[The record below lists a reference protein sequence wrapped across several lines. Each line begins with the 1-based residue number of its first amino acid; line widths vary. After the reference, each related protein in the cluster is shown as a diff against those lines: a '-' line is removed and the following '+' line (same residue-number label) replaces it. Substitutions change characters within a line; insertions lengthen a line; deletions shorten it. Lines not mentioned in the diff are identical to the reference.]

1 MYQDLKDRIKAL
13 KEDADV
19 EATATAMAQDASD
32 FAEVEDEQKDE
43 EVLEAVFYEDGE
55 EEELDAEDLPEG
67 EETVEEDGDEEED
80 GEDSPFDRDDVEVAE
95 AVTAE
100 DEETYG
106 TFKSVAKKI
115 LKQQKK
121 LGAIKSVSI
130 KVLDL
135 SESRKREMKKAGV
148 LAAASLSLSAIAAA
162 GVVLA
167 RKQNYGGQVAKA
179 GNRIND
185 RASQRGGKVATAGGY
200 IKKGAAKVDAGLGK
214 ASKYANTK
222 ANSISNKKLAL
233 GAAGIAVAGAGYAD
247 GYYNVI
253 KDFKTVL
260 LEVTYKYGT
269 KTFEL
274 FKVTKE
280 EEQAGVPK
288 KVLSIIKNTI
298 NSLKSKKNWE
308 VKESATPAL
317 LKNQMIAAALTE
329 AYLFE
334 DDEAEEQPEEVVD
347 PDQEIHDQEVTE
359 STIGIFIE
367 DADLD
372 DEELDSDVP
381 VDEDEDEELPVP
393 GADSEEDEEE
403 LSETYFF

>member
-1 MYQDLKDRIKAL
+1 MTNMYNSLKERIQAL

-19 EATATAMAQDASD
+19 EVTATALGKETSD
-32 FAEVEDEQKDE
+32 FVEVQDPEEE
-43 EVLEAVFYEDGE
+43 EVLEAVFLEDGE
-55 EEELDAEDLPEG
+55 EEVVADDQAGD
-67 EETVEEDGDEEED
+67 EEVVEEDGDDE
-80 GEDSPFDRDDVEVAE
+80 SPFDRDDVEVAE
-95 AVTAE
+95 AVSD
-100 DEETYG
+100 DEEEYG
-106 TFKSVAKKI
+106 TFKSVAKKV

-121 LGAIKSVSI
+121 LGEIKSVSV

-135 SESRKREMKKAGV
+135 SESRKREMKKAGI
-148 LAAASLSLSAIAAA
+148 LAVASLSLAAITSA

-179 GNRIND
+179 GNAIND
-185 RASQRGGKVATAGGY
+185 RASQRGGKVAKAGGF
-200 IKKGAAKVDAGLGK
+200 INKGAAKVDSGLGK
-214 ASKYANTK
+214 ASRYAKTK
-222 ANSISNKKLAL
+222 ANSISNKNLAL
-233 GAAGIAVAGAGYAD
+233 GAAGIAAAGAGYAD

-253 KDFKTVL
+253 KDLKTVL
-260 LEVTYKYGT
+260 LVVNYKYGT

-274 FKVTKE
+274 FKLTKE

-288 KVLSIIKNTI
+288 KVLNIIKNTI
-298 NSLKSKKNWE
+298 NSLKSKKDWK
-308 VKESATPAL
+308 VKESATPVL

-334 DDEAEEQPEEVVD
+334 DEEVEDEVVTD

-367 DADLD
+367 DAEVEGD
-372 DEELDSDVP
+372 DVP

-393 GADSEEDEEE
+393 GDEEEGSDEE
-403 LSETYFF
+403 LSETYYF